1 MKRWEEA
8 NYGLFLHWIE
18 CLSTWVWDTTWKIA
32 LWSKHQS
39 TELIQWNQIGL
50 KFNFTDNLFKFLF
63 LQFPKGW
70 LMEAHQFGNENWR
83 IEKACLY
90 TFPEKFGPQ
99 RLVLLG
105 KQPTGV
111 ALPWATNQIVAVPLR
126 TDREAMKLLPAVS
139 IGDCLLNQVRTA
151 AGVITDSSQPSHP
164 TNLIRKGFQTVSTD
178 GENAPQGPR
187 LFLLRVFQD
196 LPYFSPQFEGLV
208 PEALWV

>member
-1 MKRWEEA
+1 MSVHIPREIWPPETSVTRKA
-8 NYGLFLHWIE
+8 AHGF
-18 CLSTWVWDTTWKIA
+18 CPPLS
-32 LWSKHQS
+32 H
-39 TELIQWNQIGL
+39 
-50 KFNFTDNLFKFLF
+50 
-63 LQFPKGW
+63 
-70 LMEAHQFGNENWR
+70 
-83 IEKACLY
+83 
-90 TFPEKFGPQ
+90 
-99 RLVLLG
+99 
-105 KQPTGV
+105 
-111 ALPWATNQIVAVPLR
+111 NQIVAVPLR